1 MTQVTVRIPA
11 VLRSFTG
18 GAAELLS
25 PPGSVGEIIR
35 CIGESHPQ
43 LPARLLTAEGELRP
57 HVNVFI
63 GRENVR
69 GLQGLSTPVG
79 AGDIVSILPA
89 VAGG

>member
-1 MTQVTVRIPA
+1 MTQVTVRIPGP
-11 VLRSFTG
+11 LRSFTG
-18 GAAELLS
+18 ELQAPAGSIAEIFRYL
-25 PPGSVGEIIR
+25 GK
-35 CIGESHPQ
+35 SHPQ

-69 GLQGLSTPVG
+69 GLQGLSTPV
-79 AGDIVSILPA
+79 AGGDVVSILPA